1 LCLREM
7 RNGKPEMRAV
17 YRARQFFGAL
27 RPRVRRSELRSA
39 AEVLGPELTP
49 LFLSMSR
56 RDQRHCLDVCEK
68 LRAWGCEES
77 DVLTAALLHDAGKG
91 SMAGG
96 RVRLWHRVAFVLLE
110 AGAPGMIRPLSRYS
124 RGLRALRRHGERGVV
139 LVEALGGAPEVVRLL
154 REMER
159 REAVDSRAVLL
170 READEGA

>member
-1 LCLREM
+1 
-7 RNGKPEMRAV
+7 
-17 YRARQFFGAL
+17 
-27 RPRVRRSELRSA
+27 VRRSELRSA
-39 AEVLGPELTP
+39 AELLGAELTP

-96 RVRLWHRVAFVLLE
+96 RVRLWHRVVYVLLD
-110 AGAPGMIRPLSRYS
+110 AGAPGLIGPLSRYS
-124 RGLRALRRHGERGVV
+124 RGLRALRDHGKLGAV
-139 LVEALGGAPEVVRLL
+139 LAEALGGPAEVVRLL

-159 REAVDSRAVLL
+159 SGTADPGALLL
-170 READEGA
+170 READESS